1 MGQNPPLRLGII
13 CSGMGTVFPRW
24 QAECLRR
31 LLVLPMVELALII
44 ADTPDSPTRL
54 PTRPATRTD
63 VARQCGGQPWRLYAS
78 HYLTKRIHA
87 ITPIDLGEEL
97 TDIPIIHRNLTQPG
111 GLDARDADGL
121 DDDNLDAVLCL
132 LPDAPPGNALRA
144 PRHGVWVFRHGA
156 LGPRRDCP
164 PCFWEVYRD
173 EAVVVA
179 TLERVG
185 ARDGGAVLREGVF
198 KTVGY
203 SYART
208 CDGVLAGCVDW
219 PAQVCLAITTT
230 GAVAYDHTSCGT
242 QAIPCQRAPR
252 GRHGA
257 RLLLALGWRFLH
269 AAFRRALYSEEWNI
283 GIADAPIEDF
293 LVPGAPPPI
302 RWLPE
307 DKGGF
312 VADPFWLREADGEGG
327 LTIVAERFDRRAG
340 RGHIVALET
349 SPASARGTPLSWRTI
364 IAAPTHL
371 SYPYALR
378 HDGATYCV
386 PESGAAR
393 EVALYKMTAYPYR
406 WERCATLI
414 TDFAA
419 LDATVFHHDG
429 RWWLF
434 CSEARHIQN
443 NTLFAWHAPDIFGPW
458 TPHAGNPLKVDI
470 RSSRPGGTP
479 FVYGGALY
487 RPAQDCSRTYGGAV
501 AINRVRRLTPTDFA
515 EEPVVT
521 VSPDVN
527 GPYREGL
534 HTLSAYGRCT
544 LVDGKRARFDPL
556 AAWPALRA
564 AGVLVLASVR
574 SRLVRL
580 VRLARRQKGQRRAL

>member
-1 MGQNPPLRLGII
+1 MR
-13 CSGMGTVFPRW
+13 
-24 QAECLRR
+24 
-31 LLVLPMVELALII
+31 
-44 ADTPDSPTRL
+44 
-54 PTRPATRTD
+54 
-63 VARQCGGQPWRLYAS
+63 
-78 HYLTKRIHA
+78 
-87 ITPIDLGEEL
+87 
-97 TDIPIIHRNLTQPG
+97 RNLTQLRGPDG
-111 GLDARDADGL
+111 RDVDCL
-121 DDDNLDAVLCL
+121 DDDNLDAILCL
-132 LPDAPPGNALRA
+132 LPDAPPENGLCA

-156 LGPRRDCP
+156 LGPRRACL

-185 ARDGGAVLREGVF
+185 ARDGAAVLREGVF
-198 KTVGY
+198 KTVRY

-208 CDGVLAGCVDW
+208 CNGVLEGCVDW
-219 PAQVCLAITTT
+219 PAQVCLDIMTA
-230 GAVAYDHTSCGT
+230 GATAYDHTPQRETLVGPR
-242 QAIPCQRAPR
+242 QGAPCDRQV
-252 GRHGA
+252 A
-257 RLLLALGWRFLH
+257 RLLFALGWRFLH

-283 GIADAPIEDF
+283 GVANAPIEDF
-293 LVPGAPPPI
+293 LVPGARPPI

-307 DKGGF
+307 EKGGF
-312 VADPFWLREADGEGG
+312 VADPFWLKGADGEGG
-327 LTIVAERFDRRAG
+327 LTITAERFDRRAG
-340 RGHIVALET
+340 RGHIVALRT
-349 SPASARGTPLSWRTI
+349 PSVTARGTLPAWRTI
-364 IAAPTHL
+364 ITAPTHL
-371 SYPYALR
+371 SYPYILR
-378 HDGATYCV
+378 HDGETYCI

-393 EVALYKMTAYPYR
+393 EVALYKMTEDPYR

-414 TDFAA
+414 ADFAA

-434 CSEARHIQN
+434 CSEARHVQN
-443 NTLFAWHAPDIFGPW
+443 NTLSAWHAPDLFGPW
-458 TPHAGNPLKVDI
+458 EPHTGNPLKVDI

-521 VSPDVN
+521 VWPDAA

-556 AAWPALRA
+556 TAWPALRG
-564 AGVLVLASVR
+564 AGVLILASVR

-580 VRLARRQKGQRRAL
+580 VRRHQV